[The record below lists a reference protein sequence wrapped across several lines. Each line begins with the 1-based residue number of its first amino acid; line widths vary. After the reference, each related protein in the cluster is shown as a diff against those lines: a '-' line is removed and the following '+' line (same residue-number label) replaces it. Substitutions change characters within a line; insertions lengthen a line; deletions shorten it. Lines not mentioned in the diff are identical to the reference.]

1 MSDVFIKILNM
12 SLSASWLILAV
23 MVLRLLLKKAPR
35 QSMCLLWGLVA
46 LKLIIPFSP
55 ESVLSLIPSNE
66 VIPDNITMES
76 HPHINSGIV
85 YIDTAVNPVME
96 SNLSPQI
103 GDSVNPMQVVAHIA
117 GIIWCIGVICCLAY
131 ALISFIRLKMKV
143 RASKK
148 IGRNIYACDEVVS
161 PFILGIF
168 RPVIY
173 IPSGMGRETTDYVIA
188 HENAHLKRGD
198 HFWKPLGFI
207 ILSVYW
213 FNPLCW
219 VAYILLCRDIEYACD
234 EKVIRDKDN
243 EYVNSYSQA
252 LLDCNAQRKIIA
264 ACPLAFGETD
274 VKGRIR
280 VILNYKKPAFWVIVI
295 SLIACIVCAI
305 CFMTKPKQEEPETV
319 IADTAPIPVQDE
331 STDDPMSVELDF
343 MDVSD
348 LPNSGTAYAI
358 FTTTVTD
365 IKCDPDFGYS
375 VRFSDGNYIGEYQ
388 GLSIVYVTEGD
399 VIHAGDRIGEYGDP
413 GGIPIGLT
421 MSLSDITASGC
432 NVIFIQHGGN
442 VRWQLETGVSFN
454 IQVLRDDGK
463 WEDISPVVGEK
474 SVVWNDMSF
483 KIHNDGET
491 AFGVR
496 WDDVYGELPDGH
508 YRLHKEVA
516 DFGGPEGTDIY
527 ELYAEFILSKG
538 EAIFPIIKGTVE
550 ESGMD
555 DVDLA
560 LDDEGISFFCDFNG
574 DGYLEV
580 VYVYYGNILR
590 MGDAVPGTI
599 EMQDRNAIQ
608 LWYDTFG
615 IPYAGNI
622 SYYLAKKDDVLYLV
636 KYFPP
641 SPRQGAW
648 DYMLEIYAFDSDNDF
663 VLVDKVKSDGS
674 EEGADEC
681 LEKAESYLENSILLV
696 STINGEL
703 KTYKEV

>member
-23 MVLRLLLKKAPR
+23 MVLRILLKKAPR

-96 SNLSPQI
+96 SNLSPRI

-161 PFILGIF
+161 PFILGIL

-280 VILNYKKPAFWVIVI
+280 GILNYKKPAFWVILI
-295 SLIACIVCAI
+295 SLIACVICAI
-305 CFMTKPKQEEPETV
+305 CFMTKPKQEEPETA
-319 IADTAPIPVQDE
+319 IAEADTESAPDEGETDPGDSYSVILQLTNADRNSVQKWYEAPGDIVYFPDGE
-331 STDDPMSVELDF
+331 YKVNFIDMTGENEYYGILFYNMYDVYYKDDPDYDSEFACSRFISAFVQSNLLRESMKDK
-343 MDVSD
+343 VSITSGNGDTSYHCD
-348 LPNSGTAYAI
+348 L
-358 FTTTVTD
+358 
-365 IKCDPDFGYS
+365 
-375 VRFSDGNYIGEYQ
+375 
-388 GLSIVYVTEGD
+388 
-399 VIHAGDRIGEYGDP
+399 
-413 GGIPIGLT
+413 
-421 MSLSDITASGC
+421 
-432 NVIFIQHGGN
+432 
-442 VRWQLETGVSFN
+442 
-454 IQVLRDDGK
+454 
-463 WEDISPVVGEK
+463 
-474 SVVWNDMSF
+474 
-483 KIHNDGET
+483 
-491 AFGVR
+491 
-496 WDDVYGELPDGH
+496 
-508 YRLHKEVA
+508 
-516 DFGGPEGTDIY
+516 
-527 ELYAEFILSKG
+527 
-538 EAIFPIIKGTVE
+538 
-550 ESGMD
+550 
-555 DVDLA
+555 
-560 LDDEGISFFCDFNG
+560 NG
-574 DGYLEV
+574 DGNNETIV
-580 VYVYYGNILR
+580 VDYSKVMKEGYAETGAIDIRDSSGNIIWSDIFGNMDARYIEYNISIKDDKFYFVKYYSPNIEEEEYDPKFEIYGIGSGNTVELIEVIE
-590 MGDAVPGTI
+590 GDGTENGMNECFKRAEI
-599 EMQDRNAIQ
+599 YYM
-608 LWYDTFG
+608 DTFQVLATFSA
-615 IPYAGNI
+615 YI
-622 SYYLAKKDDVLYLV
+622 SA
-636 KYFPP
+636 
-641 SPRQGAW
+641 
-648 DYMLEIYAFDSDNDF
+648 N
-663 VLVDKVKSDGS
+663 
-674 EEGADEC
+674 
-681 LEKAESYLENSILLV
+681 
-696 STINGEL
+696 
-703 KTYKEV
+703 

>member
-1 MSDVFIKILNM
+1 MSDIFIKILNM

-96 SNLSPQI
+96 SNLSPRI

-161 PFILGIF
+161 PFILGIL

-280 VILNYKKPAFWVIVI
+280 GILNYKKPAFWVILI
-295 SLIACIVCAI
+295 SLIACVICAI
-305 CFMTKPKQEEPETV
+305 CFMTKPKQEEPETA
-319 IADTAPIPVQDE
+319 IAEADTESAPDEGETDPGDSYSVILQLTNADRNSVQKWYEAPGDIVYFPDGE
-331 STDDPMSVELDF
+331 YKVNFIDMTGENEYYGILFYNMYDVYYKDDPDYDSEFACSRFISAFVQSNLLRESMKDK
-343 MDVSD
+343 VSITSGNGDTSYHCD
-348 LPNSGTAYAI
+348 L
-358 FTTTVTD
+358 
-365 IKCDPDFGYS
+365 
-375 VRFSDGNYIGEYQ
+375 
-388 GLSIVYVTEGD
+388 
-399 VIHAGDRIGEYGDP
+399 
-413 GGIPIGLT
+413 
-421 MSLSDITASGC
+421 
-432 NVIFIQHGGN
+432 
-442 VRWQLETGVSFN
+442 
-454 IQVLRDDGK
+454 
-463 WEDISPVVGEK
+463 
-474 SVVWNDMSF
+474 
-483 KIHNDGET
+483 
-491 AFGVR
+491 
-496 WDDVYGELPDGH
+496 
-508 YRLHKEVA
+508 
-516 DFGGPEGTDIY
+516 
-527 ELYAEFILSKG
+527 
-538 EAIFPIIKGTVE
+538 
-550 ESGMD
+550 
-555 DVDLA
+555 
-560 LDDEGISFFCDFNG
+560 NG
-574 DGYLEV
+574 DGNNETIV
-580 VYVYYGNILR
+580 VDYSKVMKEGYAETGAIDIRDSSGNIIWSDIFGNMDARYIEYNISIKDDKFYFVKYYSPNIEEEEYDPKFEIYGIGSGNTVELIEVIE
-590 MGDAVPGTI
+590 GDGTENGMNECFKRAEI
-599 EMQDRNAIQ
+599 YYM
-608 LWYDTFG
+608 DTFQVLATFSA
-615 IPYAGNI
+615 YI
-622 SYYLAKKDDVLYLV
+622 SA
-636 KYFPP
+636 
-641 SPRQGAW
+641 
-648 DYMLEIYAFDSDNDF
+648 N
-663 VLVDKVKSDGS
+663 
-674 EEGADEC
+674 
-681 LEKAESYLENSILLV
+681 
-696 STINGEL
+696 
-703 KTYKEV
+703 

>member
-280 VILNYKKPAFWVIVI
+280 GILNYKKTAFWVILI
-295 SLIACIVCAI
+295 SLIACVICAI
-305 CFMTKPKQEEPETV
+305 CFMTKPKQEEPETA
-319 IADTAPIPVQDE
+319 IAEADTETAPDEGDTDPGDSYSVILQLTDADRNSVQKWYEAPGDIVYFPDGE
-331 STDDPMSVELDF
+331 YKVNFIDMTGENEYYGILFYNMYDVDYKDDPDYDYEFACSRFISAYVQSNLLRESMKDK
-343 MDVSD
+343 VSITSGNGDTSYHCD
-348 LPNSGTAYAI
+348 L
-358 FTTTVTD
+358 
-365 IKCDPDFGYS
+365 
-375 VRFSDGNYIGEYQ
+375 
-388 GLSIVYVTEGD
+388 
-399 VIHAGDRIGEYGDP
+399 
-413 GGIPIGLT
+413 
-421 MSLSDITASGC
+421 
-432 NVIFIQHGGN
+432 
-442 VRWQLETGVSFN
+442 
-454 IQVLRDDGK
+454 
-463 WEDISPVVGEK
+463 
-474 SVVWNDMSF
+474 
-483 KIHNDGET
+483 
-491 AFGVR
+491 
-496 WDDVYGELPDGH
+496 
-508 YRLHKEVA
+508 
-516 DFGGPEGTDIY
+516 
-527 ELYAEFILSKG
+527 
-538 EAIFPIIKGTVE
+538 
-550 ESGMD
+550 
-555 DVDLA
+555 
-560 LDDEGISFFCDFNG
+560 NG
-574 DGYLEV
+574 DGNNETIV
-580 VYVYYGNILR
+580 VDYSKVMKEGYAETGAIDIRDSSGNIIWSDIFGNKDTRYIEYNISIKDDKLYFVKYYSPNIEEQEYDPKFEIYGIGSGNTVELIEVIE
-590 MGDAVPGTI
+590 GDGTEKGMNECFKRAEI
-599 EMQDRNAIQ
+599 YYM
-608 LWYDTFG
+608 DTFQVLAAFSA
-615 IPYAGNI
+615 YI
-622 SYYLAKKDDVLYLV
+622 SA
-636 KYFPP
+636 
-641 SPRQGAW
+641 
-648 DYMLEIYAFDSDNDF
+648 N
-663 VLVDKVKSDGS
+663 
-674 EEGADEC
+674 
-681 LEKAESYLENSILLV
+681 
-696 STINGEL
+696 
-703 KTYKEV
+703 